1 MKYLISQSLKYN
13 EGVKYNSI
21 DMEYIDYFQKVGIT
35 LIPVDN
41 MNESI
46 ENHFNDD
53 IQGIILSGSGDIE
66 KITRSEFKKEN
77 LSFSL
82 ERDRIENKLIEYA
95 LSHSLPLIGICHG
108 MQKINDYLGG
118 DIQPYFH
125 CKKDTFSEQGIY
137 HDILGLDNLIG
148 KDKIYSINQYHDH
161 CILIED
167 LAHDLK
173 CFAVDVRFNTV
184 EGFYNQENKILGLQW
199 HPERKINDNIAK
211 EIIHKII

>member
-108 MQKINDYLGG
+108 MQKINDY
-118 DIQPYFH
+118 
-125 CKKDTFSEQGIY
+125 
-137 HDILGLDNLIG
+137 N
-148 KDKIYSINQYHDH
+148 SI
-161 CILIED
+161 IEINR
-167 LAHDLK
+167 
-173 CFAVDVRFNTV
+173 CFNSFVNF
-184 EGFYNQENKILGLQW
+184 F
-199 HPERKINDNIAK
+199 
-211 EIIHKII
+211 